1 MTDGERRAGSS
12 AVRAAVDVVTQR
24 LGKLKPRAAIVLGS
38 GLAGVAEAVR
48 DGVRIPYKEI
58 PGFP

>member
-1 MTDGERRAGSS
+1 
-12 AVRAAVDVVTQR
+12 VDVVTQR